1 MSASLADVFRSFA
14 AGWLDTHAVSAP
26 QARVMRAILDCR
38 TAALG
43 GHCEA
48 CDACG
53 HPRFVYHSCRNRHCP
68 TCQSRAK
75 EAWTRQRM
83 TELLPVPYTHLVFTL
98 PHALNGLAARHDR
111 WLYTALMTVVA
122 SVLTDFARNPRWLG
136 AQPLFSL
143 VLHTWTQDLRRHVHV
158 HGLMACGGLD
168 AAGHW
173 RTPKRDPRFLFP
185 VRALSAVF
193 RGRFMAVLDA
203 AIKDGRLPDDPAST
217 PAERAARRKRL
228 LRHDWVVYAK
238 TPLGGPAEVLH
249 YLSRYTHRTA
259 ISNERIVAIRGD
271 TVLLRVRDNHAGGK
285 RVIRVPGAEF
295 TGRFLQHVLP
305 PGFKRIRHYGVLS
318 AACKK
323 RDLERAR
330 LALNAPAPSPVAMEE
345 AADFMSRV
353 ARVDIHRCPV
363 CGEGT
368 MVVVAFLV
376 PDRSA
381 ASRPHPALC
390 AGSAA
395 FCRGPPP

>member
-1 MSASLADVFRSFA
+1 MSASLAEVFRSFA
-14 AGWLDTHAVSAP
+14 ADWLDTHAVSAP

-68 TCQSRAK
+68 TCQSRAR

-111 WLYTALMTVVA
+111 WLYTTLMTVVA

-168 AAGHW
+168 YAGQW

-203 AIKDGRLPDDPAST
+203 AIKDGSYRTIRRPHRRSGRTGASGCCGMT
-217 PAERAARRKRL
+217 GWSMPRRRWAARRKSAL
-228 LRHDWVVYAK
+228 PV
-238 TPLGGPAEVLH
+238 TLH
-249 YLSRYTHRTA
+249 APH
-259 ISNERIVAIRGD
+259 G
-271 TVLLRVRDNHAGGK
+271 
-285 RVIRVPGAEF
+285 
-295 TGRFLQHVLP
+295 
-305 PGFKRIRHYGVLS
+305 
-318 AACKK
+318 
-323 RDLERAR
+323 DLERTHRGHPGRHRAVAGAGQPCRRQAGDPGAGRGVYRPLPAACAAAGLQADTALRGAVGGLQEAGPGAR
-330 LALNAPAPSPVAMEE
+330 QGWP
-345 AADFMSRV
+345 
-353 ARVDIHRCPV
+353 
-363 CGEGT
+363 
-368 MVVVAFLV
+368 
-376 PDRSA
+376 
-381 ASRPHPALC
+381 
-390 AGSAA
+390 
-395 FCRGPPP
+395 

>member
-1 MSASLADVFRSFA
+1 LLESGVDLVTIQKLMGHKDLSTTGRYLHLVSMQWQPPRKNLSPFDCWPPCLPTVLQSPDGLCCSHVRFARRRLPVLCRRLA
-14 AGWLDTHAVSAP
+14 GTHAVSAP

-68 TCQSRAK
+68 TCQSRAR

-111 WLYTALMTVVA
+111 WLYTTLMTVVA

-168 AAGHW
+168 ADGQW

-185 VRALSAVF
+185 VRALSTVF
-193 RGRFMAVLDA
+193 RARFMAVLDA
-203 AIKDGRLPDDPAST
+203 AIKGGSLPDDPAST

-228 LRHDWVVYAK
+228 LRHEWVVYAK

-323 RDLERAR
+323 RCLERHGW
-330 LALNAPAPSPVAMEE
+330 P
-345 AADFMSRV
+345 
-353 ARVDIHRCPV
+353 
-363 CGEGT
+363 
-368 MVVVAFLV
+368 
-376 PDRSA
+376 
-381 ASRPHPALC
+381 
-390 AGSAA
+390 
-395 FCRGPPP
+395 